1 MRKRVEHILNPS
13 LIQFEPPLRPKR
25 LRAVSPNLWITMD
38 GVDGYAQN
46 RALWEKLSRNVQPT
60 LGSNTGKTHGK
71 GAKQSEAFVD
81 DGVKVRKTFDDCPGC
96 DRVVVVSEG
105 LVERCPEFGLGGGIP
120 GEVVVDSA
128 GSTRIRVIS
137 VNIYMRDQK
146 R

>member
-1 MRKRVEHILNPS
+1 
-13 LIQFEPPLRPKR
+13 
-25 LRAVSPNLWITMD
+25 MD

-46 RALWEKLSRNVQPT
+46 RALWEKLSRNIQPT

-81 DGVKVRKTFDDCPGC
+81 DGVKVRKTFDDRPGC
-96 DRVVVVSEG
+96 NRVVIVSEG
-105 LVERCPEFGLGGGIP
+105 LVELRLELGLGGRIL
-120 GEVVVDSA
+120 GEVVVNSA

-137 VNIYMRDQK
+137 VNIYIRDQK